1 MWIIERRKRKPLTET
16 NFELYLNTDQMN
28 TYIYLR
34 EIGWKKYFI
43 RRSLLRKHTVVM
55 KNNAGTCIALIER
68 NGKFTINPNT
78 MITRRSNREILSVN
92 DSERVEPA
100 LGM

>member
-1 MWIIERRKRKPLTET
+1 MWIIERRKRKPLTQT
-16 NFELYLNTDQMN
+16 DFKLFLNRDQMK
-28 TYIYLR
+28 TYMYLR
-34 EIGWKKYFI
+34 ELGWKKYFI
-43 RRSLLRKHTVVM
+43 RRSLLRNHTVVM

-78 MITRRSNREILSVN
+78 IMTRRSNREKLSVS
-92 DSERVEPA
+92 DSERVESA